1 MGHDYIRFYSM
12 NHTGISGELPWQY
25 HGEPTWH
32 TLSKLCPD
40 VAEDVCECKGVY
52 FVSKQECRQIGELV
66 KAEGFRGVF
75 PWAANYD
82 SQDPADSLIHYVG
95 LGLMGASEQA

>member
-1 MGHDYIRFYSM
+1 M
-12 NHTGISGELPWQY
+12 NHTGVPGELPWQS

-32 TLSKLCPD
+32 SLSTRCPN
-40 VAEDVCECKGVY
+40 VAEDVCKCDGIY
-52 FVSKQECRQIGELV
+52 FVSKRECMQVGQLV

-82 SQDPADSLIHYVG
+82 SRAPNNSLIHYVG
-95 LGLMGASEQA
+95 VGLGLSQPIR